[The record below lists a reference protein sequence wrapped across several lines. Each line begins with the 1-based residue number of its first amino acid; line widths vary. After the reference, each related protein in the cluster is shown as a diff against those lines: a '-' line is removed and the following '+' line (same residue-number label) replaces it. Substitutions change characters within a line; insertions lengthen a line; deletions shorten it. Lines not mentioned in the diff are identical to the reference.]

1 MVIKKIPKAKVLEWM
16 AGCRTKGDF
25 DLKEG
30 HLLQTNKKEMV
41 AFRQMS
47 KVFSNGT
54 VALDQFDLTI
64 GEGEFLTFLGPSG
77 CGKSTALRMT
87 AGLAEASSGEVKV
100 FNKDPKETIRNT
112 NDIAFVFQ
120 EPNLLP
126 WRKVIDNVVLPL
138 ELRGT
143 SKKEAKAEACRVL
156 EMVGLK
162 DYATSYPRELS
173 GGMKMR
179 VSIARALAAKPK
191 LLLMDEPFAALD
203 EMTRQSLQLEL
214 LEIWEKEKTTI
225 LFVTHNVFEAVYL
238 STRIAVM
245 SAGPGRLSSVIDVN
259 LPYPRHAISRTDQE
273 FSAYVK
279 KASDQLENS
288 LEKRGIG

>member
-1 MVIKKIPKAKVLEWM
+1 M
-16 AGCRTKGDF
+16 
-25 DLKEG
+25 
-30 HLLQTNKKEMV
+30 QTNKKEMV